1 MYKYERGLYT
11 CNFDGVGIVSEH
23 AGRDCGTR
31 YDYRFGGVSVLD
43 LIDKSRRMDML
54 DYYAADS
61 IAKIPNVMEG
71 LSFLDKVTR
80 DYVKAN
86 LTPVSTITVKV
97 LPLKRGEVVMTA
109 YTIGDK
115 DQAYDTE
122 LRFYDSNYTE
132 LKTAK
137 FIKPATLDDF
147 FDYPDKESKKRV
159 AELVPFPTV
168 RYEPDVNGTGMS
180 AELTVGQFMSAD
192 DYASIKPLLK
202 PRLHYK
208 WTGSKF
214 NLEK

>member
-1 MYKYERGLYT
+1 MK
-11 CNFDGVGIVSEH
+11 GVCILVILMVSALSANMRAEIVAHDTITASE
-23 AGRDCGTR
+23 A
-31 YDYRFGGVSVLD
+31 FVELPISVLD

-159 AELVPFPTV
+159 AELVP
-168 RYEPDVNGTGMS
+168 
-180 AELTVGQFMSAD
+180 
-192 DYASIKPLLK
+192 
-202 PRLHYK
+202 
-208 WTGSKF
+208 
-214 NLEK
+214 